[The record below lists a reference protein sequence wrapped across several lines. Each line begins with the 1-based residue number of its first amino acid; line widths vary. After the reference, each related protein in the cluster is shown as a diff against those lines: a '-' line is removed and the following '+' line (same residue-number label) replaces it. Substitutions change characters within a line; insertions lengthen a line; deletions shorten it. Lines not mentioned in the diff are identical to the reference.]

1 MKNFIRIEE
10 ADIEIGDVTLLYGP
24 NSGGK
29 SSIMRAIELVLCML
43 LGPVQG
49 REYPDLS
56 DYASIGKEELRIEA
70 QVDEPFGDLL
80 LTAKF
85 SYPIARQGQ
94 KPKVTSYEFES
105 KRYEFLHRY
114 DEKQGGS
121 EVIYGKKGER
131 RVARMKSVP
140 PPQNYLL
147 DATYLSSLEEEGVE
161 LGELSSLST
170 KLKELRKYLEREQ
183 QYFPYLY
190 LQQYLPYLY
199 LYRSSRDDLLNQARG
214 GIRDLYSIRRAKIGE
229 LIEDLNII
237 TGDSDL
243 MSIEDLVLGRE
254 EIFVC
259 QEGAVLPLSYMSDG
273 FLQIL
278 NILLGIYR
286 IDNFIELAEK
296 LGMQLRGIL
305 LVEVFDAG
313 VHVDWLVNLIN
324 LIIDKKIR
332 VKLVAE
338 LHTGLLL
345 SSAIAHGFPAYYVHG
360 GKAWRLTKENITD
373 LGLFR
378 REIGAYREV
387 VG

>member
-49 REYPDLS
+49 EKCPDLS
-56 DYASIGKEELRIEA
+56 DYANIGKEELRIEA

-94 KPKVTSYEFES
+94 KPKVTKYEFES

-114 DEKQGGS
+114 DEEQGGS
-121 EVIYGKKGER
+121 EVIYKKKGER
-131 RVARMKSVP
+131 KVARMKSVP

-147 DATYLSSLEEEGVE
+147 DATYLSSLQEEGVE
-161 LGELSSLST
+161 LGELLSLST
-170 KLKELRKYLEREQ
+170 KLRELRKYLEKEQ
-183 QYFPYLY
+183 QYLPYLY

-214 GIRDLYSIRRAKIGE
+214 GIRDLYSIGRAKIGE
-229 LIEDLNII
+229 LIGDLNMII
-237 TGDSDL
+237 GDS
-243 MSIEDLVLGRE
+243 MSIEDLIPGRE

-259 QEGAVLPLSYMSDG
+259 QKGAVLPLSSMSDG

-286 IDNFIELAEK
+286 IDNFIELTEK
-296 LGMQLRGIL
+296 LGMQLRGTL

-332 VKLVAE
+332 VKLVVE

-345 SSAIAHGFPAYYVHG
+345 SSAIAHGFSAYYVHDG
-360 GKAWRLTKENITD
+360 EASRLTKENITD

-378 REIGAYREV
+378 REIGAYKEV

>member
-1 MKNFIRIEE
+1 MIRKINMKNFIRIEE

-49 REYPDLS
+49 REYPNLS

-70 QVDEPFGDLL
+70 QVNDPFGTFL

-85 SYPIARQGQ
+85 SHPIERQ

-121 EVIYGKKGER
+121 EVIYRKK
-131 RVARMKSVP
+131 VSRMKSAP
-140 PPQNYLL
+140 PPQTREYLL
-147 DATYLSSLEEEGVE
+147 DTGYLSSLQGEGVE
-161 LGELSSLST
+161 LGELLDLSG
-170 KLKELRKYLEREQ
+170 KLKDLKKYLEEQ
-183 QYFPYLY
+183 GR
-190 LQQYLPYLY
+190 QYLPYLY
-199 LYRSSRDDLLNQARG
+199 LYRSSRDDLLNQARD
-214 GIRDLYSIRRAKIGE
+214 GIRDLYSIERAKIGE
-229 LIEDLNII
+229 LIEDLNIAV
-237 TGDSDL
+237 GDS
-243 MSIEDLVLGRE
+243 MSIEDLILGRE
-254 EIFVC
+254 EIFVR
-259 QEGAVLPLSYMSDG
+259 QEGFPDLPLSSMSDG

-296 LGMQLRGIL
+296 LSMRLGGIL

-345 SSAIAHGFPAYYVHG
+345 SSAIAHGFPAYYVHNG
-360 GKAWRLTKENITD
+360 RAWKLTKENITD
-373 LGLFR
+373 LELFR